1 MALKNYEVDVCRIGY
16 AVCKIPVRAHTFQAA
31 ERKALR
37 EAGNYNFSSEHNSE
51 YVLSYYGPTK
61 ENILQEELHETN
73 KHLDLILGK
82 LKFDLPLLLGLD
94 KNLDKK
100 INKILRNK

>member
-16 AVCKIPVRAHTFQAA
+16 ACTKIIAKAHTFKAA

-51 YVLSYYGPTK
+51 YVLAFGPTK
-61 ENILQEELHETN
+61 ESILQEQLNETN

-82 LKFDLPLLLGLD
+82 LKFDLPLLIGLD

>member
-16 AVCKIPVRAHTFQAA
+16 AV
-31 ERKALR
+31 
-37 EAGNYNFSSEHNSE
+37 
-51 YVLSYYGPTK
+51 K
-61 ENILQEELHETN
+61 ESILQQKLNEAN
-73 KHLDLILGK
+73 KHLDLILET

-100 INKILRNK
+100 INRILRTK